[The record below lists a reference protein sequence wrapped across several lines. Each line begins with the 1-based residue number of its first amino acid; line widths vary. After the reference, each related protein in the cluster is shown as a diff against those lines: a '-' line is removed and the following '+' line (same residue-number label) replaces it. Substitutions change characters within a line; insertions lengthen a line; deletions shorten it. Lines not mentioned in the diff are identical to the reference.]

1 MVIKKSS
8 LTTHFVDSAAFRG
21 WAVLFVFL
29 SLLFVVVLVWFMRD
43 HLDSTLN
50 HWLDLREQLQA
61 SQEISSLKSSIDEG
75 VLRGQRQLELFS
87 RFVVSAAVLVLLLFL
102 VWVQQRRRVLREEH
116 EKTQESQADTSAIK
130 NRQKTD
136 ELRSQISHELR
147 TPIASV
153 VSCLEA
159 AMSDSRQR
167 SHPAV
172 KRAYSAAND
181 MLEMLNK
188 TLDASRLANDR
199 LILQIDEFS
208 LRNLLSK
215 AVESVD
221 IAAQRKSIEL
231 ILDVVPDMPDL
242 LFGDA
247 LRLRQVLVNLLSN
260 AIKFTDKGEVR
271 LAAKQL
277 PLNDNRVELTF
288 CVQDTGR
295 GMTARQSRNL
305 FAPFVQV
312 EGQSTAQYGG
322 SGLGLYIARQLV
334 VGMGG
339 QIQVHSQRGVGSTFL
354 ITLPLQ
360 LCQHSKTPV
369 PQIQSNS
376 GLLIVSHNATQR
388 RVLKS
393 QLQRFFSESHETDTS
408 FQLDLSWIEALN
420 KVYVLLNLDSLYP
433 DSGKLLEKLN
443 LLRMHYAKVTLLTL
457 VHGFLKPQQAKD
469 LEYLQCAQI
478 ISKPALPIAVLEAI
492 SQSVEEAELEVHV
505 PEVNQLLKGLRI
517 LLAEDEVTLR
527 EITSETLRDWGAE
540 VEAVSNGAE
549 AVANVLHSSE
559 RFDVVL
565 MDLAMPYLNGTE
577 ATRQI
582 REVFDRDA
590 LPIIALTSYNTEV
603 QIQACLESGVNVH
616 QVKPVNFLALARLIL
631 RMCKPKEFLGIPPG
645 RSSHSNDDEDH
656 SQEPEAILLDY
667 SKTLFRGNRELYA
680 KALERFYLEYLNDRF
695 EQLLEKAVLDKQRLH
710 QLRGASALIGAQQL
724 SGLCAGAEKSWHA
737 LSSKERQVRCYELQ
751 EVLAIT
757 GDLIKTKMHKEV
769 NK

>member
-1 MVIKKSS
+1 MANNPSSFKGEMTGQPSFKGWSTVFVILSLTLIVALVWLIRHHLTSS
-8 LTTHFVDSAAFRG
+8 L
-21 WAVLFVFL
+21 
-29 SLLFVVVLVWFMRD
+29 
-43 HLDSTLN
+43 N
-50 HWLDLREQLQA
+50 EWLQLREQAQSVETVSLLRA
-61 SQEISSLKSSIDEG
+61 SIEEG
-75 VLRGQRQLELFS
+75 VLQLRAQTELLS
-87 RFVVSAAVLVLLLFL
+87 RFVVSLAVLVGLLFA
-102 VWVQQRRRVLREEH
+102 VWLQQRRRFLRD
-116 EKTQESQADTSAIK
+116 QALALLEDSKQGDLTSD
-130 NRQKTD
+130 RQKTD

-159 AMSDSRQR
+159 AMTDSKNRN
-167 SHPAV
+167 HPAV
-172 KRAYSAAND
+172 KRAYGAAND

-215 AVESVD
+215 AIESVD
-221 IAAQRKSIEL
+221 IAAQRKNIEL

-242 LFGDA
+242 LFGDS
-247 LRLRQVLVNLLSN
+247 LRLRQILVNLLSN
-260 AIKFTDKGEVR
+260 AIKFTEKGEVR

-277 PLNDNRVELTF
+277 PLKGNRVELTF
-288 CVQDTGR
+288 CIQDTGR

-305 FAPFVQV
+305 FAPFAQA

-322 SGLGLYIARQLV
+322 SGLGLYITKQLV

-369 PQIQSNS
+369 PQIQSNT
-376 GLLIVSHNATQR
+376 GLLIVSHNAAQR

-393 QLQRFFSESHETDTS
+393 QLERFFAEVKEVDIA
-408 FQLDLSWIEALN
+408 LKIDLSWIEPLQ
-420 KVYVLLNLDSLYP
+420 KVYVVLNLDSLYP
-433 DSGKLLEKLN
+433 DRERVLEKLN
-443 LLRMHYAKVTLLTL
+443 LLRMHYSKLTLLTL
-457 VHGFLKPQQAKD
+457 VNGFLKPQQVKD
-469 LEYLQCAQI
+469 LEYLRCAQV
-478 ISKPALPIAVLEAI
+478 ISKPALPVAILEAI
-492 SQSVEEAELEVHV
+492 DQSMDEQELEEHV

-517 LLAEDEVTLR
+517 LLAEDEITLR
-527 EITSETLRDWGAE
+527 EITSETLRDWGAT

-549 AVANVLHSSE
+549 AVASVLHSSD

-631 RMCKPKEFLGIPPG
+631 RLCRPRESSLDAREKPMSVE
-645 RSSHSNDDEDH
+645 
-656 SQEPEAILLDY
+656 EAFEEQTTDCVLLDY
-667 SKTLFRGNRELYA
+667 SRTLFRGNRDLYV

-695 EQLLEKAVLDKQRLH
+695 EHLLDKGTVDKQRVH
-710 QLRGASALIGAQQL
+710 QLRGAAALIGAQKL
-724 SGLCAGAEKSWHA
+724 SGACANAEKNWH
-737 LSSKERQVRCYELQ
+737 LFNQFERQTVCAELR

-757 GDLIKTKMHKEV
+757 GDSIKTKMHKEV